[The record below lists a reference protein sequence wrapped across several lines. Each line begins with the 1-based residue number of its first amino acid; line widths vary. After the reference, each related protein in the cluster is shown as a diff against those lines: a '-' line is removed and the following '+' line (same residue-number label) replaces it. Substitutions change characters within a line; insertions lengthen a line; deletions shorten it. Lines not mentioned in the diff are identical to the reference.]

1 MQVYEENCI
10 NNAPLKYQLYS
21 YLPKG
26 RKQIPLQVGGTSW
39 AHYLNARTACHL
51 RHLDM

>member
-1 MQVYEENCI
+1 MEVNDESCN
-10 NNAPLKYQLYS
+10 NNASLKHHLYG
-21 YLPKG
+21 YLQKG
-26 RKQIPLQVGGTSW
+26 RKQIRLQVGGTSW